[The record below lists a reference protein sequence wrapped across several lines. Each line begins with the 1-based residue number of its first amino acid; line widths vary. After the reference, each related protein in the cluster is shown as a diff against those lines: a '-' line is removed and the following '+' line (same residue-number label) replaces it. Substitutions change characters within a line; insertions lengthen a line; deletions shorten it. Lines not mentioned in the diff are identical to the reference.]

1 MSKSIKAKC
10 RVLHSRKTTNR
21 PVGQAVLEDR
31 LRFDADSKTITAGS
45 KSKMKLS
52 DLEVPPQEANGEVQ
66 LVSRN
71 MRIVTDSTTDSR
83 ELLASVKEAYRLES
97 GGGGG
102 GGGGGGR
109 KRGGGSGGGGT
120 PRTKAFKPLNTL
132 NLVSRPPA
140 QASRG
145 GKRGKKMASVAAAA
159 GGAAGG
165 DAKRH
170 RSALG
175 GMGAMSSGTLYR
187 GGGGLERR
195 GSGNDRRGYR
205 AGCDDEEGRRRRPT
219 GGVASTARAAASKAA
234 GRGGGGGQQLTRYM
248 THREPLSRREGFR
261 NMGNTCY
268 LNACLQGLLSLSGF
282 VGDLRRKCWVLAM
295 LKPPPP
301 AATGGVDGDRVDV
314 AGGGDGGGD
323 DAIDIRDSPHPRA
336 VAVNDDDEDG
346 GDTPTPPPL
355 PPILYEALLRLSL
368 EARGSH
374 GLMDASPLKR
384 AMDRHSDRFA
394 GNLQQDAHE
403 FLGDLV
409 NVLHEETQPRLDIAA
424 GYVGKPLAAAA
435 AVSGG
440 GDKGKKVEVAV
451 GAERSGRTR
460 KTSSGGGGGGDGG
473 FGSGGGGGSDIGSG
487 DSGGGVTMVDLSS
500 TDSGDEGR
508 EEPDVY
514 GGGWDDGEDFAA
526 AAEAAAAAASATA
539 TASGSAGSGGDGGGG
554 GGGRNGSG
562 GGGGGG
568 VFEVFDLDS
577 DGSCSDD
584 DRNGTTAAA
593 SSPPTAPKLSTTT
606 TTARGETRTEGG
618 DEDGEGPEGGR
629 EDEEAL
635 RQKERLMPTTR
646 HFHAEVEATLTC
658 TKCSYSRRR
667 RELYRDFSLDVPEP
681 ARRKQQQQ
689 QQQQQERGGGG
700 GRTGGGGDGGV
711 SGLGDLLDSFFQPS
725 ELSLRCERCGHDR
738 VRAEHSLAE
747 LPGALV
753 LHVKRFKPA
762 ASAPPPPPPPPPKA
776 KVVES
781 ASEATSPV
789 AGSAKSP
796 LLPPPPPVGRSS
808 IAPAG
813 ASATAG
819 VPSPEDDAGCAAAV
833 DAGGSSEGVVAST
846 PPVAVVGG
854 GSTGASSRSGSSGSG
869 VTSGGGGGGGG
880 GGRSYGGVSYVK
892 LSSPVSVPLELDL
905 ERFCSG
911 YTGNA
916 PAEDLGKQVDS
927 LDGLGILPRAPR
939 SPSAFA
945 SLRAAGT
952 GLCAAIRAAPKSA
965 AAASSGGGG
974 GGEKRA
980 SDDVSVDLFAREG
993 WSSTSSLTSSG
1004 RDGVGEGGGGGSA
1017 APGVNRRALGPL
1029 GETTNS
1035 STGGGGIGDRRRGI
1049 RETVAERRERV
1060 AKEKEN
1066 SSAAAGGGDR
1076 WADQDETTSRNRSHK
1091 LHNNV
1096 CLGPDGKVDYL
1107 DTLRSLNKPNSAGGL
1122 RDRRRSPLPGVGL
1135 SPLGGTGR
1143 GSGRLF
1149 SGGDGGGRR
1158 SDLGRSDLRMADHA
1172 SAGLLAQRAFK
1183 RKRRQEI
1190 DDDNEKQ
1197 LEEALAASKR
1207 EAFGPEGEAQEDE
1220 AADLAKA
1227 ICLSQEGGGGGG
1239 GGGCSDEWA
1248 CAACTFINEASM
1260 VACVMCGTPMSEPP
1274 PPPPPGTPPA
1284 ETEMSSLAG
1293 DGGGGS
1299 ADGKSGESS
1308 GAQRRGSGA
1317 RGGGE
1322 EEAVV
1327 ALGDVRQWTA
1337 EDASPQPQPPP
1348 PLGRGDDAKKKQQ
1361 ESPPQP
1367 PPEQPQALR
1376 VPRKGPLRARYELR
1390 GILHH
1395 LGRHA
1400 FAGHYVTDVREEGG
1414 GGGRGGG
1421 GSGGGGS
1428 GGGGDGGIVGAAG
1441 SWGGKAG
1448 REGGG
1453 RGWKRY
1459 DDSVVSPL
1467 TEAEAL
1473 GGEAQRTCYLCF
1485 YSLVEDAGVDDDVC
1499 EGLSPCVPCR
1509 VDDDV
1514 CEGLSPCVP
1523 CRVDDFLAT
1532 VPPSSSDAVSPS
1544 HGRRT

>member
-1 MSKSIKAKC
+1 MKRLVCVCVRVQAKC

-45 KSKMKLS
+45 KSKIKLS

-102 GGGGGGR
+102 GGR

-145 GKRGKKMASVAAAA
+145 GKRGKNMASVAAAA

-187 GGGGLERR
+187 GGKGLERG

-205 AGCDDEEGRRRRPT
+205 PSCDDEELSEAEEANSNSNTHNSNNSNSSSNNSGRPGIRNNNNSGGGGGGGGGGRCYGSGVGGRFQTNRRRREAGI
-219 GGVASTARAAASKAA
+219 GGTSPAARDNGGSPPAPPLLKGAAAAAGRRGGIHSKSGSIESCWNDQR
-234 GRGGGGGQQLTRYM
+234 GRGGGRGQQLTRYM

-301 AATGGVDGDRVDV
+301 AATGGVDGDLVDV
-314 AGGGDGGGD
+314 AGGGNGGGD

-336 VAVNDDDEDG
+336 VAVNGDDDDG
-346 GDTPTPPPL
+346 GDIPTPPPPP

-374 GLMDASPLKR
+374 GVMDASPLKR

-409 NVLHEETQPRLDIAA
+409 NVLHEETQPRLDIAV

-435 AVSGG
+435 AAAAVGGG
-440 GDKGKKVEVAV
+440 GDKGKNVEVAV

-460 KTSSGGGGGGDGG
+460 KTSSGGGGGDGG
-473 FGSGGGGGSDIGSG
+473 VVGGGGGGGSG

-526 AAEAAAAAASATA
+526 AAEAAAAAASASA
-539 TASGSAGSGGDGGGG
+539 TASGSAGSGGGGGG
-554 GGGRNGSG
+554 GGGSGSGSGG

-584 DRNGTTAAA
+584 DRNGASAAA
-593 SSPPTAPKLSTTT
+593 APKLLTTT

-629 EDEEAL
+629 EDEETL

-689 QQQQQERGGGG
+689 QERGGGG

-711 SGLGDLLDSFFQPS
+711 SGLGDLLDNFFQPS

-753 LHVKRFKPA
+753 LHIKRFKPA
-762 ASAPPPPPPPPPKA
+762 ASAPPPPPPPPPPKA
-776 KVVES
+776 KVVDS
-781 ASEATSPV
+781 ASEATSPA

-796 LLPPPPPVGRSS
+796 LLLPPPLPPVGRPST
-808 IAPAG
+808 APA
-813 ASATAG
+813 AG
-819 VPSPEDDAGCAAAV
+819 VPSPEDDAGCAATV

-869 VTSGGGGGGGG
+869 ATSVTSGGGGGGS
-880 GGRSYGGVSYVK
+880 RSYGGVSYVK
-892 LSSPVSVPLELDL
+892 LASPVAVPLELDL

-952 GLCAAIRAAPKSA
+952 GLCAAIRAAPKPA
-965 AAASSGGGG
+965 AAASSSGGGGRGG

-1004 RDGVGEGGGGGSA
+1004 RDGGGKGGGGGSA
-1017 APGVNRRALGPL
+1017 APGVNRRALGRL
-1029 GETTNS
+1029 GETTNGS
-1035 STGGGGIGDRRRGI
+1035 SGGGGIGNRRRGI
-1049 RETVAERRERV
+1049 RETVSERRERV

-1076 WADQDETTSRNRSHK
+1076 WANQDETTSRNRSHK
-1091 LHNNV
+1091 LLNNV

-1107 DTLRSLNKPNSAGGL
+1107 DTLRSLSKPNSAGGL
-1122 RDRRRSPLPGVGL
+1122 RDHRRSPLPGVGL

-1149 SGGDGGGRR
+1149 SGGGGGGRR
-1158 SDLGRSDLRMADHA
+1158 SELGRSDLRVADHA
-1172 SAGLLAQRAFK
+1172 SAGLLAQREFK

-1190 DDDNEKQ
+1190 DDDNE
-1197 LEEALAASKR
+1197 
-1207 EAFGPEGEAQEDE
+1207 
-1220 AADLAKA
+1220 
-1227 ICLSQEGGGGGG
+1227 
-1239 GGGCSDEWA
+1239 
-1248 CAACTFINEASM
+1248 
-1260 VACVMCGTPMSEPP
+1260 
-1274 PPPPPGTPPA
+1274 
-1284 ETEMSSLAG
+1284 
-1293 DGGGGS
+1293 
-1299 ADGKSGESS
+1299 
-1308 GAQRRGSGA
+1308 
-1317 RGGGE
+1317 
-1322 EEAVV
+1322 
-1327 ALGDVRQWTA
+1327 
-1337 EDASPQPQPPP
+1337 
-1348 PLGRGDDAKKKQQ
+1348 QQ
-1361 ESPPQP
+1361 
-1367 PPEQPQALR
+1367 
-1376 VPRKGPLRARYELR
+1376 V
-1390 GILHH
+1390 
-1395 LGRHA
+1395 
-1400 FAGHYVTDVREEGG
+1400 
-1414 GGGRGGG
+1414 
-1421 GSGGGGS
+1421 
-1428 GGGGDGGIVGAAG
+1428 
-1441 SWGGKAG
+1441 
-1448 REGGG
+1448 
-1453 RGWKRY
+1453 
-1459 DDSVVSPL
+1459 
-1467 TEAEAL
+1467 
-1473 GGEAQRTCYLCF
+1473 
-1485 YSLVEDAGVDDDVC
+1485 
-1499 EGLSPCVPCR
+1499 
-1509 VDDDV
+1509 
-1514 CEGLSPCVP
+1514 
-1523 CRVDDFLAT
+1523 
-1532 VPPSSSDAVSPS
+1532 
-1544 HGRRT
+1544 